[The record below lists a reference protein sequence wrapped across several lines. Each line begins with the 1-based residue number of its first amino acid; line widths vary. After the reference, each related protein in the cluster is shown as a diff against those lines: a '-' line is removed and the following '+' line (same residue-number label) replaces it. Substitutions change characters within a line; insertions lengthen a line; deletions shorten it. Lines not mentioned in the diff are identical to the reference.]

1 MYWIHKF
8 FCPPLMVNQ
17 STAGC
22 AYKLQ
27 FDGTSNIVDGHL
39 NLAIDLQSSPRFV
52 GKGVATV
59 AEAKAAGA

>member
-1 MYWIHKF
+1 
-8 FCPPLMVNQ
+8 MVNQ